1 MNNHPM
7 SAQFLTGDVGDE
19 QQHVGYNPDAD
30 DALNKEIR
38 VYDST
43 PETPK
48 SSEPRICYS
57 HNNELFNDDISF
69 VLDEFTDTKEI
80 GEEVTYWQGETSPYT
95 HASFLDIEQLVD
107 NMRECAWDEAYE
119 DLAEAYLDD
128 MTDKHKREL
137 SALILNY
144 LNTHLD
150 QPTFYGVKNIEEI
163 TGWWDG
169 EDVTQTPMMTADEV
183 SNLVD

>member
-1 MNNHPM
+1 MMTDQHMNT
-7 SAQFLTGDVGDE
+7 QFLTGDVGDE
-19 QQHVGYNPDAD
+19 QQHVGSN
-30 DALNKEIR
+30 
-38 VYDST
+38 T
-43 PETPK
+43 PETPE

-69 VLDEFTDTKEI
+69 VLDEFADTKEI

-95 HASFLDIEQLVD
+95 HASFLDIEHLVED
-107 NMRECAWDEAYE
+107 MKERAWDEAYE

-128 MTDKHKREL
+128 ITDKHKREL
-137 SALILNY
+137 TALILDY

-150 QPTFYGVKNIEEI
+150 QPTFYGVKNVEEI